1 MALACLDNSCLLLPK
16 TCVQARARWSAR
28 QLYLDACMC
37 GTALF
42 SHGRLVVLEPSLR
55 DVGRWASATPWN
67 ARSRHVLRCRATGR
81 VFRAQRFGV
90 SAVRASHSVAT
101 REVVVRALLFDALF
115 AAWGKAHALASAGPS
130 GRMRTAAGPGHHDA
144 PAVGSR
150 SCARR
155 PARPPVVVVLLATA
169 GAGSLGRQVGAR
181 QPRDRQARAISTHS
195 PGRHVLAQP
204 LRAWGAHVRRKCFT
218 RGDRTRT
225 AAASAGERRRPA
237 QDQDRPARFKF
248 PDPALPSGPGRP
260 TSIPGR
266 RGRRGLGHIPSRDHP
281 WGSVSCT
288 GTGMREHERASHGM

>member
-130 GRMRTAAGPGHHDA
+130 GRMRTAGPGHHDA

-169 GAGSLGRQVGAR
+169 GAGSLG
-181 QPRDRQARAISTHS
+181 STE
-195 PGRHVLAQP
+195 
-204 LRAWGAHVRRKCFT
+204 
-218 RGDRTRT
+218 
-225 AAASAGERRRPA
+225 AAAVLLRGADGEHGRKLA
-237 QDQDRPARFKF
+237 AHGV
-248 PDPALPSGPGRP
+248 GPG
-260 TSIPGR
+260 
-266 RGRRGLGHIPSRDHP
+266 LHSRVRSELRVP
-281 WGSVSCT
+281 VFGGC
-288 GTGMREHERASHGM
+288 RET

>member
-130 GRMRTAAGPGHHDA
+130 GRMRTAGPGHHDA

-169 GAGSLGRQVGAR
+169 GAGSLG
-181 QPRDRQARAISTHS
+181 STE
-195 PGRHVLAQP
+195 
-204 LRAWGAHVRRKCFT
+204 
-218 RGDRTRT
+218 
-225 AAASAGERRRPA
+225 AAAVLLRGADGEHGRKLA
-237 QDQDRPARFKF
+237 AHGV
-248 PDPALPSGPGRP
+248 GPG
-260 TSIPGR
+260 
-266 RGRRGLGHIPSRDHP
+266 LHSRVRSELRVP
-281 WGSVSCT
+281 VFGGV
-288 GTGMREHERASHGM
+288 R

>member
-42 SHGRLVVLEPSLR
+42 SHGRLVLEPSLR

-130 GRMRTAAGPGHHDA
+130 GRMRTAGPGHHDA

-169 GAGSLGRQVGAR
+169 GAGSLGSTEAAAVLLRGADGEHGRKLAAHGVG
-181 QPRDRQARAISTHS
+181 PGLHS
-195 PGRHVLAQP
+195 RVRSELRVPGNLREPGRGSSKGLIE
-204 LRAWGAHVRRKCFT
+204 GE
-218 RGDRTRT
+218 
-225 AAASAGERRRPA
+225 GER
-237 QDQDRPARFKF
+237 
-248 PDPALPSGPGRP
+248 
-260 TSIPGR
+260 
-266 RGRRGLGHIPSRDHP
+266 
-281 WGSVSCT
+281 V
-288 GTGMREHERASHGM
+288 